1 MAQPGEAT
9 EWYST
14 SVPKQTVTVQ
24 RRASTQ
30 GQARE
35 STKRQQDRKPGRSR
49 GTEGERKREST
60 AGESV
65 PSHTAPADVRR
76 SYDSREKWTTDAQ
89 QPLFTRS
96 FSSSPEFAT

>member
-1 MAQPGEAT
+1 MAQLGEAT
-9 EWYST
+9 GWYST

-49 GTEGERKREST
+49 GTE
-60 AGESV
+60 
-65 PSHTAPADVRR
+65 
-76 SYDSREKWTTDAQ
+76 REKERERAQ
-89 QPLFTRS
+89 LENL
-96 FSSSPEFAT
+96 SPVTLHPRT

>member
-14 SVPKQTVTVQ
+14 SVLKQTVTVQ

-35 STKRQQDRKPGRSR
+35 STKRQKDRKLGRSR
-49 GTEGERKREST
+49 GTERERKRKRE
-60 AGESV
+60 
-65 PSHTAPADVRR
+65 R
-76 SYDSREKWTTDAQ
+76 SQLEN
-89 QPLFTRS
+89 L
-96 FSSSPEFAT
+96 SPVTLHPRT